1 MFTRAC
7 RIVLLSLAFTFS
19 ILAAQP
25 TQESTTAA
33 GQEGGLKSDLHT
45 LAALEPVD
53 THTHVA
59 KGDPSFYAR
68 LDRLH
73 MHILD
78 ILLVDDQEVYR
89 KDLNTQRQDAE
100 TVIQASHGHAA
111 MCTSF
116 DPFQFNNA
124 NFAASAIRGLNEDF
138 AKGAVAVKIWKN
150 IGMELKDKDGR
161 YVLADDPAFEPIY
174 RDIEKHNRTLI
185 AHQAEPDEAWQA
197 PNPKGLDY
205 SYYKENPVWYMYN
218 KPDAS
223 KKQQILDARDH
234 LLAENANL
242 RVVGA
247 HLGSMEDDLDGLG
260 RRLDRYPN
268 FAVDTAARVVHL
280 VVMPRDRVRDFI
292 VKYQNRIV
300 YGTDLGFSKEASPA
314 DAIKEWQ
321 EQYAKDWR
329 YFATQDKFE
338 YEGHQT
344 QGLGLPSAV
353 LLKLYHANAVHW
365 FPGII
370 ASHQS
375 TMIPHVPSSD
385 RVIAKQN

>member
-33 GQEGGLKSDLHT
+33 GQDGGLKSDLHT

-138 AKGAVAVKIWKN
+138 AKEAVAVKIWKN
-150 IGMELKDKDGR
+150 IG
-161 YVLADDPAFEPIY
+161 
-174 RDIEKHNRTLI
+174 
-185 AHQAEPDEAWQA
+185 
-197 PNPKGLDY
+197 
-205 SYYKENPVWYMYN
+205 
-218 KPDAS
+218 
-223 KKQQILDARDH
+223 
-234 LLAENANL
+234 
-242 RVVGA
+242 
-247 HLGSMEDDLDGLG
+247 
-260 RRLDRYPN
+260 
-268 FAVDTAARVVHL
+268 
-280 VVMPRDRVRDFI
+280 
-292 VKYQNRIV
+292 
-300 YGTDLGFSKEASPA
+300 
-314 DAIKEWQ
+314 
-321 EQYAKDWR
+321 
-329 YFATQDKFE
+329 
-338 YEGHQT
+338 
-344 QGLGLPSAV
+344 
-353 LLKLYHANAVHW
+353 
-365 FPGII
+365 
-370 ASHQS
+370 
-375 TMIPHVPSSD
+375 
-385 RVIAKQN
+385 